1 MYTPLFHPK
10 LRHCRRFFLR
20 NFEVPIKIGVYDFEK
35 TMAQKMF
42 INVDLFIP
50 LSKSTPVND
59 KLEEII
65 DYSFI
70 RDTLAARTAKGHIN
84 LQETLIDDVA
94 KLLLEHPDVVA
105 VRVSSEK
112 PGAYEDCDSIGV
124 EVFRFKD
131 ED

>member
-10 LRHCRRFFLR
+10 LRNCRRFFLR
-20 NFEVPIKIGVYDFEK
+20 NFEVPIQIGVYDFEK
-35 TMAQKMF
+35 NGAQRVF

-50 LSKSTPVND
+50 LAKSTPVND
-59 KLEEII
+59 RLDEVI

-70 RDTLAARTAKGHIN
+70 RDTLAARTAEGHIN

-94 KLLLEHPDVVA
+94 KRLLEHPDVIA

-112 PGAYEDCDSIGV
+112 PDAYADCDSVGV

>member
-1 MYTPLFHPK
+1 MYTLLHPK
-10 LRHCRRFFLR
+10 LRNCRRFFLR

-35 TMAQKMF
+35 KNAQNML

-50 LSKSTPVND
+50 LSKTTPIND
-59 KLEEII
+59 KLQEVI

-70 RDTLAARTAKGHIN
+70 RNTLASRTAEGHIN
-84 LQETLIDDVA
+84 LQETLVDDVA
-94 KLLLEHPDVVA
+94 KLLLKHPDVIA

-112 PGAYEDCDSIGV
+112 PAAYEDCDSIGV

-131 ED
+131 EN

>member
-1 MYTPLFHPK
+1 MYTPLLHPK
-10 LRHCRRFFLR
+10 LRQCRRFFLR
-20 NFEVPIKIGVYDFEK
+20 NFEVPIRIGTCDFEK
-35 TMAQKMF
+35 KKAQKIF

-50 LSKSTPVND
+50 LSSTTPVND
-59 KLEEII
+59 RLEETI

-94 KLLLEHPDVVA
+94 KLLLEHPNVIA

-112 PGAYEDCDSIGV
+112 PAAYEDCDSVGV